1 MQQEKTLALGRICEE
16 EKLDREQF
24 SALMESYIYSN
35 QEPIR
40 DDILQ
45 CLGDRPSVL
54 QASFKERILDRM
66 RDFVSTFV
74 EDGGITK
81 RRMYSSC
88 TTQLDALTNG
98 GGSLDPMG
106 LYAIADHGNDVGA
119 WCEGTD
125 EQPQVSHGKRLRCR
139 SMPGDVRRDT
149 DQVDSS
155 HTWRWNFIWSLG
167 GFTSFGSRGRDC
179 RIARH

>member
-1 MQQEKTLALGRICEE
+1 MALGRICEE

-54 QASFKERILDRM
+54 QARRMRHILDHM

-74 EDGGITK
+74 EG
-81 RRMYSSC
+81 M
-88 TTQLDALTNG
+88 
-98 GGSLDPMG
+98 
-106 LYAIADHGNDVGA
+106 VG
-119 WCEGTD
+119 
-125 EQPQVSHGKRLRCR
+125 
-139 SMPGDVRRDT
+139 
-149 DQVDSS
+149 
-155 HTWRWNFIWSLG
+155 
-167 GFTSFGSRGRDC
+167 
-179 RIARH
+179 